1 MKRRQI
7 LRMAIAAMAVCG
19 MMTACNNSNNQ
30 VRDFAISAAQK
41 FSSNQVDSIRAIYPG
56 AEKMDSFA
64 LSYSPD
70 SIKVEETD
78 QPNLFK
84 VTFSNTA
91 NMIVA
96 VAEDGKMTV
105 KESRGLFA
113 YPADRLD
120 LAKKTGQWQ
129 ENLNDAE
136 QAIRMADSQ
145 FVTWIEDKIAAQAV
159 AELKSKVKIVKS
171 NATGMFPTAH
181 GMVVVANESSREI
194 SGDEYVVT
202 AKCYD
207 VTGGGGSR
215 DYVGSK
221 TLTGKPIP
229 AGGQVTYTFTYSLGA
244 YAFPPVCSISI
255 RPKLDN
261 IMADYNFT
269 GEEYEEYQNSK

>member
-1 MKRRQI
+1 MRIIKKHWAGLFI
-7 LRMAIAAMAVCG
+7 LTGAVMIASCAD
-19 MMTACNNSNNQ
+19 NKQEQ
-30 VRDFAISAAQK
+30 VKKFAADFATKVSKNQKDSLLVVWPDAAK
-41 FSSNQVDSIRAIYPG
+41 ADSL
-56 AEKMDSFA
+56 A
-64 LSYSPD
+64 LTFNPD
-70 SIKVEETD
+70 SIKVEPTQTEG
-78 QPNLFK
+78 QFK
-84 VTFSNTA
+84 VNFGNA
-91 NMIVA
+91 DMIVA

-244 YAFPPVCSISI
+244 YAYPPVCSISI

>member
-7 LRMAIAAMAVCG
+7 LRMAIAALAVCG

-30 VRDFAISAAQK
+30 VRDFAISAAKK

-56 AEKMDSFA
+56 AEKIDSFA
-64 LSYSPD
+64 LDFNPD
-70 SIKVEETD
+70 SLDVEKTEA
-78 QPNLFK
+78 PNTFK
-84 VTFSNTA
+84 VRFSKNADMVVEMT
-91 NMIVA
+91 
-96 VAEDGKMTV
+96 EDGKMTV

-171 NATGMFPTAH
+171 DASGMFPTAH

-207 VTGGGGSR
+207 VTGFTWSR
-215 DYVGSK
+215 YYAGSK

-244 YAFPPVCSISI
+244 YACPPVCSISI

>member
-30 VRDFAISAAQK
+30 VKDFAISAAQK

-244 YAFPPVCSISI
+244 YAYPPVCSISI